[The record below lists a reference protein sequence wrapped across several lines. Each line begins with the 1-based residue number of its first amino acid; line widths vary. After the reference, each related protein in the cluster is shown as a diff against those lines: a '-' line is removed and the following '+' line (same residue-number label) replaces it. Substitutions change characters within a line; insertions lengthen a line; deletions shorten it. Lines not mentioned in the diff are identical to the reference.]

1 MSYRSN
7 NQMARI
13 RPSFDIEANYA
24 DCKDDNPVLKA
35 VCSYYEVLG
44 CKTRI
49 LGPKEHCLQ
58 TINYIFLVF
67 CFIALALDPLFCYIL
82 IVNDENK
89 CLRLDKTVST
99 VATASRS
106 AIDFFYMFHTICQY
120 FCAALRD
127 IEGTIVTPH
136 SYPKIIR
143 KHKSFRKDHKL
154 APKSKWESFLSYLFF
169 PLVDIF
175 VILPLPQVLAFAVIP
190 KLNESRV
197 FDATQT
203 LKSVFLFQYGLR
215 VIRICFLLKNVTR
228 ASVNILSET
237 TWANLSFFLLASHVL
252 GAFWY
257 LFSIERKTTC
267 WVKVCKNQGV
277 TCSLYCDDTMVLNPL
292 QLINDY
298 SCSTKTN
305 NTAFDYGIYLHAL
318 ESGVVYS
325 DNFLQKISLCL
336 WWGLQNISS
345 FGQSLETS
353 TYVWE
358 IYFSI
363 VVSISGLVLFALFI
377 GNIQTY
383 LNSKAERVKEMKSN
397 GQEIELWMDFHS
409 LPKCLKT
416 RFRRYQKYRWQETR
430 GVDVG
435 KFLQK
440 LPRDLGR
447 DTKLYLCLDALKKV
461 LEFHCKDKRVL
472 RAICDHLKPVF
483 YVKDSIIFRE
493 DDQLDEM
500 FIITHGRVRTSTKIN
515 GLDTTSTLE
524 KGHFYGEQLFEY
536 WISNSPIKSSSS
548 PALPL
553 SEKTVVAQTDV
564 QVFVIRANELRIVV
578 EKFLWLFIQEERVYS
593 PARFNSEK
601 WKPWAAKTVQAAFHR
616 HIAKKKALAVDLNPD
631 RQERRL

>member
-1 MSYRSN
+1 
-7 NQMARI
+7 
-13 RPSFDIEANYA
+13 
-24 DCKDDNPVLKA
+24 
-35 VCSYYEVLG
+35 
-44 CKTRI
+44 
-49 LGPKEHCLQ
+49 
-58 TINYIFLVF
+58 
-67 CFIALALDPLFCYIL
+67 
-82 IVNDENK
+82 
-89 CLRLDKTVST
+89 
-99 VATASRS
+99 
-106 AIDFFYMFHTICQY
+106 MFHTICQY
-120 FCAALRD
+120 FFAALPD
-127 IEGTIVTPH
+127 GTIVTPH

-154 APKSKWESFLSYLFF
+154 GPKSKWAWEFFLSYLFF

-175 VILPLPQVLAFAVIP
+175 VILPLPQVTKLILKVALLRFKCQSVLAFAVIP

-197 FDATQT
+197 LDATQT

-215 VIRICFLLKNVTR
+215 VIRICSLLKNVTR
-228 ASVNILSET
+228 ASVNILSEA
-237 TWANLSFFLLASHVL
+237 TWANLFFFLLASRVL

-277 TCSLYCDDTMVLNPL
+277 TCYLYCDDTMVLNPL

-305 NTAFDYGIYLHAL
+305 NTAFDYGIYLLLML
-318 ESGVVYS
+318 ESGGI
-325 DNFLQKISLCL
+325 ISQALVCFINGDL
-336 WWGLQNISS
+336 DPSTLPCRLLSS
-345 FGQSLETS
+345 FGQSLKTS

-416 RFRRYQKYRWQETR
+416 RFRKYQKYRWQETR

-435 KFLQK
+435 KFPQK

-447 DTKLYLCLDALKKV
+447 DTKSYLCLDALKKV
-461 LEFHCKDKRVL
+461 LESHCNDERVL

-483 YVKDSIIFRE
+483 YIKDSIIFQK

-515 GLDTTSTLE
+515 
-524 KGHFYGEQLFEY
+524 
-536 WISNSPIKSSSS
+536 
-548 PALPL
+548 
-553 SEKTVVAQTDV
+553 
-564 QVFVIRANELRIVV
+564 
-578 EKFLWLFIQEERVYS
+578 
-593 PARFNSEK
+593 
-601 WKPWAAKTVQAAFHR
+601 
-616 HIAKKKALAVDLNPD
+616 
-631 RQERRL
+631 